1 MNVESTY
8 SHYLS
13 LTGDVNAAATLTLAA
28 ATAGVKPETPSGD
41 YLTVRQAAARYKLGL
56 RTVYRL
62 VEQGLPVTRIGKT
75 IRIRPS
81 DLEQRLADQ
90 DTIFD

>member
-1 MNVESTY
+1 MNVDTTY
-8 SHYLS
+8 HHYLT
-13 LTGDVNAAATLTLAA
+13 LTGDIQAAATLTLAV
-28 ATAGVKPETPSGD
+28 ATAKVETPSGD

-62 VEQGLPVTRIGKT
+62 VERGLPVTRVGKA
-75 IRIRPS
+75 IRIQAS

-90 DTIFD
+90 DSIFD